1 MHGTRVPPS
10 NSEPFLPRSGAEE
23 PMSWLPPSG
32 ASDPLSPRKTVVAAA
47 ERRVGPVVAEED
59 DQGVLRDAELLQMVH
74 HVPQGLV
81 HALDERG
88 VSAGGLAV
96 RSILIMSDKA
106 LVNLEGIMYGVVG
119 KIQEERLLCG
129 DGRIDLRKGFQGQC
143 FREESLG
150 AVIFLQPGHGA
161 GARAA
166 EEAVAVLAQVAAGF
180 ADGRAGDVDVEPEVQ
195 RILARMPERR
205 EMALAHVD
213 GPVTGLLQ
221 EPRES
226 DVVRA
231 ETFPI
236 PVIWAVVIAV
246 VPFAADPVR
255 DAVPGG
261 VLPRQERGAGWGTDA
276 LCVELREADALMGK
290 TFHVGRTVPVVQRIA
305 HRIALAV
312 GQERDGG
319 VHDTHVVHQEQD
331 DVRALLRLRGG
342 PGQGQAQ
349 GEQLPIH
356 GR

>member
-1 MHGTRVPPS
+1 MMHGTLLAPERG
-10 NSEPFLPRSGAEE
+10 RGA
-23 PMSWLPPSG
+23 
-32 ASDPLSPRKTVVAAA
+32 DVVAAA

-119 KIQEERLLCG
+119 KVQEERLFRG
-129 DGRIDLRKGFQGQC
+129 YGRIDLRKGFQGQC

-180 ADGRAGDVDVEPEVQ
+180 ADGRAGDVDVEPEVPWVFT
-195 RILARMPERR
+195 RMPERR

-213 GPVTGLLQ
+213 GPITGLLQ
-221 EPRES
+221 EAGES

-231 ETFPI
+231 ETFPV
-236 PVIWAVVIAV
+236 PVIWAVVVPV

-255 DAVPGG
+255 DTVPGG

-276 LCVELREADALMGK
+276 LCVELREADALTGK
-290 TFHVGRTVPVVQRIA
+290 PFHVGRTVPVVQRIA

-331 DVRALLRLRGG
+331 DVRALLRRGGG